1 MESKRDTFIKLKIPL
16 TEALKAQE
24 AYPNLSI
31 TQAVI
36 QQLTISNEIY
46 EGESDNESTRQRPS
60 GRQADL

>member
-1 MESKRDTFIKLKIPL
+1 MERKSERFLKLKIPI
-16 TEALKAQE
+16 TQALKAQQ
-24 AYPNLSI
+24 AHPDLSM

-46 EGESDNESTRQRPS
+46 EGESDNESTRQGPS